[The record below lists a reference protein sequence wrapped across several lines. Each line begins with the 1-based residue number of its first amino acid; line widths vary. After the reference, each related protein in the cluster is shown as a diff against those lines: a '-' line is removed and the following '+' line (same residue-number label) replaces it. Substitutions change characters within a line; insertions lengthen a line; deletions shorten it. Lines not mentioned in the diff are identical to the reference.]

1 MDNIRDRNRID
12 KAQIIE
18 NQMTSKI
25 FGKNII
31 YYDAVDSTNTVA
43 KRLGKEPG
51 RHGVLV
57 LAESQSA
64 GRGRMGREW
73 DSPKNEGIWM
83 SLILQPAI
91 DICNAS
97 MLTLIAALAVNRGIR
112 NVTKLNSFIKWPND
126 IIINGKKVCGILT
139 EMSTTKDMLE
149 CIVVGIGINVSNNNF
164 DRELR
169 DKATSLS
176 GEGYLH
182 NDKIQLLNEIMVSM
196 EYYYDIF
203 LKTQNLKE
211 LSKEYNNA
219 LINID
224 KTVKIIERGNE
235 FIGVALGINELGEL
249 LVKTD
254 VVIDGEKKEVIKEVV
269 SGEVSVRGVY
279 GYI

>member
-139 EMSTTKDMLE
+139 EMSTSKDMLE

-164 DRELR
+164 DQDLR

-182 NDKIQLLNEIMVSM
+182 IDKIQLLNEIMVSM

-254 VVIDGEKKEVIKEVV
+254 VVIDGEKKEVMKEVV

-279 GYI
+279 GYV

>member
-1 MDNIRDRNRID
+1 MDNIRDRNKIDEARIV
-12 KAQIIE
+12 E

-31 YYDAVDSTNTVA
+31 YYDVVDSTNTVA

-64 GRGRMGREW
+64 GRGRLGRDW

-83 SLILQPAI
+83 SLILQPVI

-164 DRELR
+164 DQDLR
-169 DKATSLS
+169 DKATSLR
-176 GEGYLH
+176 GEGYVH